1 MAEENKSIESE
12 PKAEEKPKAA
22 KPAAKGKLAAIRVR
36 GEVNVTGKKK
46 ALMISLGIGR
56 KNNCVVLDD
65 TPSIRGML
73 ENVNHQIT
81 WGEVDDSTA
90 KELKDKRGKEGSKTF
105 CLSPPR
111 GGFERK
117 GIKAPYSIG
126 GALGYRGKEIIK
138 LIKRMI

>member
-1 MAEENKSIESE
+1 MAEEENKPAEAE
-12 PKAEEKPKAA
+12 PKTEEKPKAA
-22 KPAAKGKLAAIRVR
+22 KKGKLAAIRVR

-65 TPSIRGML
+65 TLSIRGML

-81 WGEVDDSTA
+81 WGEIDDATA
-90 KELKDKRGKEGSKTF
+90 KELKDKRGKEGKKTF